1 MDAFGGVS
9 DLNAG
14 IVRCVGCAKQ
24 RFQEDALRMMRA
36 VRFAAQLGFSIDGE
50 TKAAVKELWLTH
62 FSPSLVH
69 AETYLPKVRQI
80 FEAASLGFD
89 GRTREL
95 DFKEE

>member
-1 MDAFGGVS
+1 MTFYEA
-9 DLNAG
+9 
-14 IVRCVGCAKQ
+14 AK
-24 RFQEDALRMMRA
+24 
-36 VRFAAQLGFSIDGE
+36 VAQ
-50 TKAAVKELWLTH
+50 KAAVKELWLTH